1 MAAEIVAPITEPET
15 EWVRGRLLQKVS
27 SSLVRSV
34 VRAGERLTHARL
46 PGFELDVTALFAT
59 VAPP

>member
-27 SSLVRSV
+27 SSLVGV

-46 PGFELDVTALFAT
+46 PGFEVDVTALFVT
-59 VAPP
+59 VALP